1 MTTTPLKTAQDILSN
16 AKRIVV
22 KIGTETITKNG
33 QIDTDFLNALAED
46 VAALKAQGK
55 EVFIVTSGAIAL
67 GRTPLNINPQ
77 TPTSEL
83 PMDVKQKASGVGQII
98 LINSFLQAF
107 MQHGLLAQQIL
118 LAKDDIDNP
127 ERLKNLRQA
136 SYICEY
142 NGSQVHNI
150 VPIYNEDDAL
160 VTKEISFGDNDG
172 LGAHLAVALE
182 ADAYAMLSDIDGL
195 HEKNPK
201 LCADGEENPL
211 IPHVVDL
218 GAAFSHANDN
228 TNGLSKGG
236 MKSKGNASRITT
248 DAGISTI
255 ITLGKNN
262 PHVLAKLASGQQNC
276 TVVHPLSSIKSEQ
289 AQEIHIEEH
298 SIHALG

>member
-1 MTTTPLKTAQDILSN
+1 MIEIMINTPLKTAQDILSN
-16 AKRIVV
+16 AQRIVV

-33 QIDTDFLNALAED
+33 QIDTEFLTALAED
-46 VAALKAQGK
+46 VAVLKAQGK

-67 GRTPLNINPQ
+67 GRVPLKINPQ
-77 TPTSEL
+77 TPTSDL

-107 MQHGLLAQQIL
+107 MQQDLLAQQIL

-127 ERLKNLRQA
+127 ERLQNLRQA

-172 LGAHLAVALE
+172 LGAHLAVALK
-182 ADAYAMLSDIDGL
+182 ADAYIMLSDIDGL

-201 LCADGEENPL
+201 FCADGEHNPL

-218 GAAFSHANDN
+218 QAAFSHANDN
-228 TNGLSKGG
+228 LNGLSKGG
-236 MKSKGNASRITT
+236 MQSKGNASRITT
-248 DAGISTI
+248 EARIPAL

-276 TVVHPLSSIKSEQ
+276 TVVHPQPARAETMDWGIQ
-289 AQEIHIEEH
+289 ATA
-298 SIHALG
+298 SMP

>member
-1 MTTTPLKTAQDILSN
+1 MTNTHLKSAQDILSN
-16 AKRIVV
+16 AQRIVV

-33 QIDTDFLNALAED
+33 QVDTEFLNALAED
-46 VAALKAQGK
+46 VADLKAQGK

-67 GRTPLNINPQ
+67 GRGPLNINLQ

-107 MQHGLLAQQIL
+107 MRQGLLAQQIL

-172 LGAHLAVALE
+172 LGADLSVALE
-182 ADAYAMLSDIDGL
+182 ADAYIMLSDIDGL
-195 HEKNPK
+195 HVKNPK
-201 LCADGEENPL
+201 LCAQGEENPL

-218 GAAFSHANDN
+218 SKAFSHANDN

-236 MKSKGNASRITT
+236 MKSKGKAAKTT
-248 DAGISTI
+248 TENGIPAI

-262 PHVLAKLASGQQNC
+262 PHALMKLITGQQNC
-276 TVVHPLSSIKSEQ
+276 TIVHPQ
-289 AQEIHIEEH
+289 QRHEESTAVDMPAAAYPMH
-298 SIHALG
+298 SMT

>member
-107 MQHGLLAQQIL
+107 LQHGLLAQQIL

-136 SYICEY
+136 S
-142 NGSQVHNI
+142 
-150 VPIYNEDDAL
+150 
-160 VTKEISFGDNDG
+160 
-172 LGAHLAVALE
+172 
-182 ADAYAMLSDIDGL
+182 
-195 HEKNPK
+195 
-201 LCADGEENPL
+201 
-211 IPHVVDL
+211 
-218 GAAFSHANDN
+218 
-228 TNGLSKGG
+228 
-236 MKSKGNASRITT
+236 
-248 DAGISTI
+248 
-255 ITLGKNN
+255 
-262 PHVLAKLASGQQNC
+262 
-276 TVVHPLSSIKSEQ
+276 
-289 AQEIHIEEH
+289 
-298 SIHALG
+298 

>member
-33 QIDTDFLNALAED
+33 QIDTEFLSTLAED

-55 EVFIVTSGAIAL
+55 EIFIVTSGAIAL
-67 GRTPLNINPQ
+67 GRVPLKINPQ

-83 PMDVKQKASGVGQII
+83 PMNVKQKASGVGQSF
-98 LINSFLQAF
+98 LINGYQQAF
-107 MQHGLLAQQIL
+107 MQQGLLTQQIL
-118 LAKDDIDNP
+118 LAKDDIDNA

-172 LGAHLAVALE
+172 LGADLSVALE
-182 ADAYAMLSDIDGL
+182 ADAYIMLSDIDGL
-195 HEKNPK
+195 HVKNPK
-201 LCADGEENPL
+201 LCAQGEDNPL

-218 GAAFSHANDN
+218 SAAFSHANDN
-228 TNGLSKGG
+228 NNGLSKGG
-236 MKSKGNASRITT
+236 MKSKGKAAQTT
-248 DAGISTI
+248 TEKGIPAI

-262 PHVLAKLASGQQNC
+262 PHALMKLIAGHQNC
-276 TVVHPLSSIKSEQ
+276 TIVHAQPIDQEPTILSIP
-289 AQEIHIEEH
+289 AAARPMHY
-298 SIHALG
+298 